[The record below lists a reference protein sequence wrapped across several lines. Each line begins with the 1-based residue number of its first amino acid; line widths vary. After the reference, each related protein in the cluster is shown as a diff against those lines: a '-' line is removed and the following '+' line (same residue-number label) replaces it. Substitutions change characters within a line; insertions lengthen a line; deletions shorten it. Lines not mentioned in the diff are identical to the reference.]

1 MSPSRQIAFLPSPHA
16 TLTQQS
22 CYKLYYYNM
31 KRNALYEAPALEI
44 CLIAMERGFAQSL
57 GGVIKDFENG
67 GDDSL
72 DE

>member
-1 MSPSRQIAFLPSPHA
+1 
-16 TLTQQS
+16 
-22 CYKLYYYNM
+22 M
-31 KRNALYEAPALEI
+31 KRNALYEAPTLEI